1 MAGSNRRS
9 TTSARRSGAGARKA
23 SPRRRRFFDYP
34 RTGYRGLHRWLP
46 SWRFLLGSVLAVGF
60 LGLGALVAAYVVIQV
75 PDPDAEIQSE
85 ASTIY
90 FADNADGTPGEEMAT
105 IAAQKREIVPYD
117 TLPKH
122 VGDAVISSEDR
133 TFWENRGVSIKGTV
147 RAFLNNVSGG
157 KQQGASTLTQQY
169 VERYY
174 NLPTKSYVGKAKEAM
189 LAIKI
194 NQTVDKKDILGRY
207 LNTIYFGRDSYG
219 IQVAAKSYFGVEA
232 KDLTISQAA
241 LLAGIIPS
249 PNNWDPAVS
258 REKAEQRW
266 NSVLGNMVKDGHI
279 TQEER
284 DAQVFPET
292 IVYERSSVN
301 GGENGHLIKMVK
313 DELAEEGITEEMI
326 ATKGYKIVTTIRK
339 PLQDAAVASA
349 NSLFDGTLAGEAPNE
364 RTKAGIVSIDTSD
377 GAIVAL
383 YGGGDFLV
391 DQRNRVT
398 WDKIQAGSTFKPFT
412 LVAALEQGISLSSTY
427 SGASPMKD
435 LPGWGDKAVQNF
447 GGQSLGEIDLVEA
460 TAQSVNTVYAQLNN
474 DVTPATTAEVASRLG
489 ITTEVEKVA
498 SNVLGSGLVHPL
510 DMASAYATIAAQGF
524 YSEPFI
530 VRKVTY
536 ISDNSEALIPERV
549 HEKRFDEDVM
559 ADTAYAMTQ
568 VVERGSGRQY
578 VKPLGRPIA
587 GKTGTSTENKSAWFV
602 GFTPQIS
609 TAVALSQEAEDG
621 KGQDSIA
628 KFGGVKEV
636 TGSTWPAALWAE
648 YMKTVFTVE
657 PYAEVQQFPARANVG
672 GKPTATPTETVTEEP
687 VDEEPVVENVAVPS
701 VEGKLEADAA
711 AAISNA
717 ELQVAVQSQA
727 SETVAKGRVIS
738 VNPGAGTSLPKGS
751 TVTIVVSSGAPPKPT
766 QPPVTVPPVAPE
778 PSQPPVET
786 PAAGNPPA
794 AGGTAGGGAGG
805 AGGGA
810 AAGAAGG

>member
-1 MAGSNRRS
+1 MAGSKRRS
-9 TTSARRSGAGARKA
+9 TTSARSRAAGARKA
-23 SPRRRRFFDYP
+23 SSRRRFFDYP

-46 SWRFLLGSVLAVGF
+46 SWRFLLGSVLGIGF
-60 LGLGALVAAYVVIQV
+60 LGLGALVAAYVVIEV

-90 FADNADGTPGEEMAT
+90 FADNADGSQGAEMAT

-117 TLPKH
+117 TLPDH

-147 RAFLNNVSGG
+147 RALLNNVSGG

-174 NLPTKSYVGKAKEAM
+174 NLPTKSYVGKAKEAL
-189 LAIKI
+189 LAVKI

-232 KDLTISQAA
+232 KDLTIAQAA

-249 PNNWDPAVS
+249 PNNWDPAVAP
-258 REKAEQRW
+258 EKAEQRW
-266 NSVLGNMVKDGHI
+266 NSVLDNMVKDGHI
-279 TQEER
+279 TQAER

-301 GGENGHLIKMVK
+301 GGTNGYLIKLVK

-326 ATKGYKIVTTIRK
+326 ATKGYKIVTTIQE
-339 PLQDAAVASA
+339 PLQNAAVASA
-349 NSLFDGTLAGEAPNE
+349 NSLFDGTLAGEVPNE
-364 RTKAGIVSIDTSD
+364 RTKAGLVSIDTSD

-383 YGGGDFLV
+383 YGGADFIA

-412 LVAALEQGISLSSTY
+412 LIAALQQGISLGTTY

-447 GGQSLGEIDLVEA
+447 GGQPYGDIDLVKA
-460 TAQSVNTVYAQLNN
+460 TEQSVNTVYAQLNN
-474 DVTPATTAEVASRLG
+474 DVTPAKTAEVAGELG
-489 ITTEVEKVA
+489 ITTEVGEVA
-498 SNVLGSGLVHPL
+498 SNVLGSDLVHPL
-510 DMASAYATIAAQGF
+510 DMASAYATIAAEGF

-549 HEKRFDEDVM
+549 HEKRFEADVM
-559 ADTAYAMTQ
+559 ADATYAMTQ
-568 VVERGSGRQY
+568 VVEKGSGAKY

-602 GFTPQIS
+602 GYTPQIS

-621 KGQDSIA
+621 KGQDTISP
-628 KFGGVKEV
+628 FGRGVTEV

-657 PYAEVQQFPARANVG
+657 PYAQVQQFPARANVG
-672 GKPTATPTETVTEEP
+672 GKPTATPTETETEEP
-687 VDEEPVVENVAVPS
+687 VVEEPVVENVSVPS

-711 AAISNA
+711 AALSNA

-738 VNPGAGTSLPKGS
+738 ANPGAGTSLPKGS

-766 QPPVTVPPVAPE
+766 QPPVTVPPVAPVPT
-778 PSQPPVET
+778 PSPEPVET
-786 PAAGNPPA
+786 PAANPPA
-794 AGGTAGGGAGG
+794 AGG
-805 AGGGA
+805 
-810 AAGAAGG
+810 AAGG